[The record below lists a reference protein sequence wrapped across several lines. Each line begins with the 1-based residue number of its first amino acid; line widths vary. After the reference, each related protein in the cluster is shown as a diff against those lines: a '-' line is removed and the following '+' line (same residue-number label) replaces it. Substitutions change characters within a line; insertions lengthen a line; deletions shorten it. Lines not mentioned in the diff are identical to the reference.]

1 MKCMFTIKRISR
13 ESVPGALEK
22 AERYRLLN
30 EPWQTE
36 SICTDIL
43 EADPGNV
50 KAAITLLLA
59 ITDQFNTPMTGDVEN
74 AKRMLRSIPDEYE
87 REYYSGIIFE
97 RKGKSFL
104 NRQTLDSGFVAY
116 DWLREAMIHYE
127 KAEAIQPSGK
137 DDAIL
142 RWNACVRLIMHH
154 KLEPKEEEFVE
165 PPLE

>member
-1 MKCMFTIKRISR
+1 MFQLKTISR

-36 SICTDIL
+36 SICSDIL

-50 KAAITLLLA
+50 KAVITLLLA
-59 ITDQFNTPMTGDVEN
+59 RTDQFNTPSASNVES
-74 AKRMLRSIPDEYE
+74 AKQLLASIPDGYE
-87 REYYSGIIFE
+87 REYYSGIIYE

-104 NRQTLDSGFVAY
+104 NKNNQDSNFIAY
-116 DWLREAMIHYE
+116 DWLRDAMDHYE
-127 KAEAIQPSGK
+127 RAEAIRPADN
-137 DDAIL
+137 DDALL
-142 RWNACVRLIMHH
+142 RWNACVRLIMHYH
-154 KLEPKEEEFVE
+154 LAPREEEYIE